1 MEQNIVEDLVIP
13 EVPKVIPN
21 QEMYVYVPAAT
32 YENKGIANFDSNTLT
47 VSNGKVSVKISFVDG
62 KIDDRIVQVIGQNLD
77 KVISQKAMTDLLEE
91 KASKNE
97 LESVTISSS
106 EPTKKVINDIWVN
119 FDGEVRVYN
128 GSEWVLKLNMV
139 TSNELTNELEII
151 RSLLNNKAS
160 VSNIVD
166 INNKIPPQAS
176 INNKLADKAFVN
188 SSIATATATFQGTY
202 TDIADLPTEG
212 VDLNDYAFVSGVEDG
227 NAYYDRYKYTGSEW
241 KKEYR
246 LNNSSFT
253 AEQWAA
259 INSGITNGKIAEI
272 DSLILGLSTSKADK
286 DSVYTKNETLIIIDD
301 EISQG
306 LDALGAEQVVNKT
319 TAIYADSTDTQ
330 YPSAKAVYTLT
341 NGIDKKV
348 DENTKD
354 INSLKA
360 IVSNTVVTDT
370 EVSDKY
376 YTRKTADSLS
386 VIDGAQTRVNKIS
399 GNTISSKNLIP
410 YPYAFTTS
418 TSGGLNYTVNANGS
432 ITVNGTTAAA
442 YSGVVFKRIYLPA
455 GTYTIS
461 GYNGNIIVTARKYN
475 NSTGKYDSW
484 IDSKANRDQ
493 TGTLTEYTK
502 VEVQLFYEIGTGVS
516 INTTVYPMLNEG
528 STVLPYYQY
537 FSGLK
542 NAGFKS
548 ILSTGKNLV
557 NTDGLFRVGKV
568 YNGLTCSQNADGTY
582 KLSGTATNYE
592 CYGVKIPCIIPKG
605 STIYFTPFYNITTSA
620 EADTKYKVIGL
631 VLYDKDNK
639 FVQQWNS
646 NIYSGVTATH
656 NTIALKDIAKVGFV
670 WRIEGATGLPVTIDN
685 IKFMLSYENT
695 NVYEPYKSDGIAC
708 ASNLELAEFDYAVP
722 SENKVYRQ
730 SETITF
736 DGTESGWQVDDSHGY
751 SNMFRYV
758 GYASDKIPFTDP
770 SSVNAISNKYPSAR
784 RSESWANKSSFVTS
798 SFINRIT
805 IRDTS
810 VSTLAEFKE
819 KLVAW
824 ASEGKPLTVTYKKQ
838 STVTED
844 VLFDKADYTAYLNGS
859 ESVMQGDNN
868 TGDYGEE
875 CTVDQNYYVKN
886 EV

>member
-47 VSNGKVSVKISFVDG
+47 VSNGKVSVKIPFVDGKIDG

-97 LESVTISSS
+97 LESVTISKS

-119 FDGEVRVYN
+119 FDGEVKVYN
-128 GSEWVLKLNMV
+128 GSAWEKKLDIV
-139 TSNELTNELEII
+139 TSDELETQVSNIN
-151 RSLLNNKAS
+151 SALNNKAS
-160 VSNIVD
+160 IQNIVD

-176 INNKLADKAFVN
+176 TNNKLADKAFVN
-188 SSIATATATFQGTY
+188 SSVATATATFQGTY

-259 INSGITNGKIAEI
+259 INSGITNGKISEI
-272 DSLILGLSTSKADK
+272 NNLIVGLSTSKADK

-319 TAIYADSTDTQ
+319 TAISADSTDTQ

-341 NGIDKKV
+341 NAIEKKV

-376 YTRKTADSLS
+376 HTRKTADPLS
-386 VIDGAQTRVNKIS
+386 IVDGAQTKVSKIS

-418 TSGGLNYTVNANGS
+418 TSNGLTYTVNTDGS
-432 ITVNGTTAAA
+432 IKVNGTTTAGYA
-442 YSGVVFKRIYLPA
+442 GIPLKIFYLPA

-461 GYNGNIIVTARKYN
+461 GYNGNIKVLARKYN
-475 NSTGKYDSW
+475 NSTGNQESW
-484 IDSKANRDQ
+484 IDSTSSYNA

-502 VEVQLFYEIGTGVS
+502 VVVQLYYDVGTGVN

-528 STVLPYYQY
+528 STALPYYQY

-548 ILSTGKNLV
+548 ILSTGKNLIPYPYAADPNVTFHGVTFKTNSDGSVQVNGTPDGTASITYSLVTKTQKLILPAGTYTISGV
-557 NTDGLFRVGKV
+557 NTSELSLNARKV
-568 YNGLTCSQNADGTY
+568 KIDGTDVSWIDAGGSY
-582 KLSGTATNYE
+582 STGTLTE
-592 CYGVKIPCIIPKG
+592 PTQV
-605 STIYFTPFYNITTSA
+605 TIQ
-620 EADTKYKVIGL
+620 
-631 VLYDKDNK
+631 LYIAKA
-639 FVQQWNS
+639 
-646 NIYSGVTATH
+646 VTAT
-656 NTIALKDIAKVGFV
+656 F
-670 WRIEGATGLPVTIDN
+670 
-685 IKFMLSYENT
+685 NT
-695 NVYEPYKSDGIAC
+695 NIYPMIAFDTNTAYEPYKSDGIAC
-708 ASNLELAEFDYAVP
+708 ESNLELAEFDYAVP

-736 DGTESGWQVDDSHGY
+736 DGSDDENWAVDTSHGSY
-751 SNMFRYV
+751 TNLFRFV
-758 GYASDKIPFTDP
+758 GYASDKIPFTDL
-770 SSVNAISNKYPSAR
+770 SSINAISNKYQSVT
-784 RSESWANKSSFVTS
+784 RSNTWADYDSFVVS
-798 SFINRIT
+798 SYTNRIL
-805 IRDTS
+805 IKDTS
-810 VSTLAEFKE
+810 VSTADEFKA

-824 ASEGKPLTVTYKKQ
+824 ASENKPLTVTYKKQ
-838 STVTED
+838 STTTED
-844 VLFDKADYTAYLNGS
+844 VSFDKADYTAYLNGS
-859 ESVMQGDNN
+859 ESIMQGDNN
-868 TGDYGEE
+868 TGDYGAE
-875 CTVDQNYYVKN
+875 CTVDQNFYVKN